1 VVKLAPV
8 SADVAAAGHS
18 TARSGRWRSARFPW
32 IASGVV
38 YTVLVVL
45 CTLAGYWLMFSQFA
59 VYDDEG
65 FFDYSLQLFVN
76 GHPLYSSVFSPY
88 GPFYYVV
95 FGGFFALVGHDVT
108 TNAGRLIQ
116 LTIWVTVSLGIGVTA
131 HRLTGRLTIGV
142 ASLATAFL
150 LLAGLTSEPMH
161 AAALACLLL
170 TALVAVAAFVVRS
183 GEQAGLAAVGAI
195 CAALLLT
202 KINVGGFAAIA
213 IVFAAVLAGGSLLRV
228 RPLRWLVI
236 AAFVLVGPALMVSK
250 LNAGWARS
258 YAIVAALSTLSLVL
272 VALPTRIE
280 LLPRDASLRWLRPLI
295 GGFVAVVL
303 LVLAIVFA
311 LGTRP
316 GDLINQ
322 IIVVPSRQDDI
333 LQVPITLNGN
343 VIWWSLAA
351 TVLAW
356 TMREGGLL
364 AREERPA
371 RVWDGLLRTAVG
383 VAILLSL
390 AGQSVFSVAPNARF
404 SLAMPLAWVAA
415 LPSRRDSGE
424 PLERMVRLLIPAL
437 AILEA
442 LQAFPVAGTQ
452 VDLGSLLL
460 VLCGAVCLAD
470 GWAELVACDE
480 ERAGRPALARA
491 GGALRRP
498 GGGHVRQPRP
508 PGCGDEPQPV
518 PKRPAASRLR
528 GEPTAHQSWPGH
540 RDRPDGRARAGPLQD
555 ARVIPGHVLL
565 QHLDWA
571 AHPVAVHGGAAVLA
585 GAVAWGAGGSREG
598 DEVEPRAV
606 RGAQRHP
613 GGVVRW
619 EAHELGSGHL
629 HRSRL
634 PADRA
639 VPAVHRARAPRR
651 RAVRLSH
658 PRACP
663 GHPASTCGGRA
674 RRSRRGPKRRR
685 RWGRPDSP
693 AMGSPYPGK

>member
-45 CTLAGYWLMFSQFA
+45 CALAGYWLMFSQFA

-480 ERAGRPALARA
+480 ERAGRPALARP
-491 GGALRRP
+491 ALAALFAALAV
-498 GGGHVRQPRP
+498 GTFVNHVLQAVETNHNLYRSGQPLHVF
-508 PGCGDEPQPV
+508 G
-518 PKRPAASRLR
+518 ASRLHINPGQATAIDRTVALVRARCKTLASYPGMYSFNIWTGLPTPSPFTGEQPYWRVLSR
-528 GEPTAHQSWPGH
+528 GEQE
-540 RDRPDGRARAGPLQD
+540 DLVRAMKS
-555 ARVIPGHVLL
+555 
-565 QHLDWA
+565 
-571 AHPVAVHGGAAVLA
+571 
-585 GAVAWGAGGSREG
+585 SRG
-598 DEVEPRAV
+598 LCAV
-606 RGAQRHP
+606 RNDTLAASY
-613 GGVVRW
+613 GGRPMNSAPVIYI
-619 EAHELGSGHL
+619 
-629 HRSRL
+629 
-634 PADRA
+634 DRA
-639 VPAVHRARAPRR
+639 FQPIAQFPPYTVLV
-651 RAVRLSH
+651 
-658 PRACP
+658 
-663 GHPASTCGGRA
+663 
-674 RRSRRGPKRRR
+674 RRGGEPS
-685 RWGRPDSP
+685 G
-693 AMGSPYPGK
+693 